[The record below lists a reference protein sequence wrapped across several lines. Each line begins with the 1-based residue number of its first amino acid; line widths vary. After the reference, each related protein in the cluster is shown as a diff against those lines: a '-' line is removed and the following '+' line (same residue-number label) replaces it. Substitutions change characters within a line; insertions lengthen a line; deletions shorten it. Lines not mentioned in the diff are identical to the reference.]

1 MHAERVAVRKEE
13 AKFGEELCK
22 DQIVL
27 HFWESLSISI
37 RGSAETILAQQVITI
52 KMHMIKN

>member
-1 MHAERVAVRKEE
+1 MHAQRVAVEE
-13 AKFGEELCK
+13 AKIGEDMCK

-27 HFWESLSISI
+27 QLCQSLSISNG
-37 RGSAETILAQQVITI
+37 GSAETILAQQVITI